1 MHCARALAH
10 SRSSSTCS
18 RTVACRACSIC
29 TAARSSTATSR
40 ARTCCS
46 PTRPRSNSV
55 RRRPARS
62 PHLSSPPRPLH
73 LQSHSKAFPFRS
85 VPFRSVPL
93 CVRSLC
99 PQTLAL
105 ASPRLTFAFAF
116 DPSPELSS
124 AHWRSHSH
132 ARLPPRDTRLAV
144 HLTACLCLLAPLI
157 ATCQCERRALLAS
170 LPAALSPSIHFAIT
184 PQRDLSPTNQI
195 LCRQLLNTHKY

>member
-1 MHCARALAH
+1 MFSYCGVQGLQHLH
-10 SRSSSTCS
+10 SSKIIHRDIKGQNVLLTDEAE
-18 RTVACRACSIC
+18 VKLGA
-29 TAARSSTATSR
+29 
-40 ARTCCS
+40 
-46 PTRPRSNSV
+46 P
-55 RRRPARS
+55 PARS
-62 PHLSSPPRPLH
+62 LPPSFLSSPSPPPPITLEG
-73 LQSHSKAFPFRS
+73 FS